1 MTSMLLHNES
11 NNKKS
16 VSNVLSP
23 LFEFVLG
30 VAGHLLVL
38 RRECF
43 SSQKWMMAE
52 QNTGNIA
59 EMPLL
64 SLFGL

>member
-1 MTSMLLHNES
+1 MHES
-11 NNKKS
+11 NNKIS
-16 VSNVLSP
+16 ACNVISC

-38 RRECF
+38 GRELV
-43 SSQKWMMAE
+43 SRQKWMAE

-59 EMPLL
+59 EVLL
-64 SLFGL
+64 LRLFGLK